1 MNDHTSPPAED
12 SRLVKVLVLFLG
24 ATNAY
29 DVFFASGVDLYLKL
43 GIVASAVGF
52 MLSRRYRT
60 FAFVMM
66 IAFYLASFVLRRFV
80 LDVGA

>member
-1 MNDHTSPPAED
+1 MSDHIPPPAES
-12 SRLVKVLVLFLG
+12 SRFDKVLVLFLG
-24 ATNAY
+24 ATSAY
-29 DVFFASGVDLYLKL
+29 DVFFASGADLYLKL

-52 MLSRRYRT
+52 VLSKRYKT
-60 FAFVMM
+60 FAFAMM

>member
-1 MNDHTSPPAED
+1 MSDHTSPPAES
-12 SRLVKVLVLFLG
+12 SRFDKVLVLFLG

-52 MLSRRYRT
+52 
-60 FAFVMM
+60 
-66 IAFYLASFVLRRFV
+66 VLRRFV

>member
-1 MNDHTSPPAED
+1 MNDHTPPPAEG
-12 SRLVKVLVLFLG
+12 SRFDKVLVLFLG
-24 ATNAY
+24 AINAY

-52 MLSRRYRT
+52 VLSKRYRT